1 MDLLLGAGQGGELGV
16 NPVGAGVTHPHL
28 PPCVCVC
35 VCQPGR
41 KRSRCCSGVKFQGMA
56 RTEVSVGGA
65 GIVAHPTRSVV
76 GQRKAWGLAGAL

>member
-28 PPCVCVC
+28 PLC